1 MNKGQRWEIEE
12 AIRLI
17 VEAADKLYATKNG
30 YSNHGRGLYEL
41 ADEIQELLDAEVV
54 E

>member
-1 MNKGQRWEIEE
+1 MTKSQRSEIEE

-17 VEAADKLYATKNG
+17 VGAADKLYSTKNG
-30 YSNHGRGLYEL
+30 YSNYGRGLYEL
-41 ADEIQELLDAEVV
+41 ADEIQDLLDGEVV

>member
-1 MNKGQRWEIEE
+1 MTKGQRWEIKE

-17 VEAADKLYATKNG
+17 IEAADKLYSTKNG

-41 ADEIQELLDAEVV
+41 ADEIQELLDGENM